1 MSVTPTGKLAGI
13 LPVAISGNRPA
24 LRDRKTARFLGSL
37 VGVTAD
43 PVWLVRDDRAG
54 GYDRD
59 GFEVA
64 TFPADWAEEFAAGH
78 WIGDVPYAGPGGF
91 LGCFTEREAAVRL
104 AAERGFWAVLQL
116 DDNLARLGAF
126 FGGQPG
132 VEVVRRRGGLGFYA
146 DILAAVTLATNS
158 KMTGA
163 SLDAVHPGSQVGVF
177 ARAGF
182 PYSLFIERADREDE
196 RLPYFGPI
204 EEDILHAY
212 QYGSGADDATAAL
225 VLPLHYRKDMSVGG
239 GMRPGYADHKRT
251 VGIQRVA
258 PDAVK
263 LGVRAKHANGRGGP
277 RVFHTLRPWAWTPL
291 AVYDEPLYL
300 AAADVMREV
309 AGEVMAEHR
318 ENCAAKVAR
327 RAERAG
333 NAGVG

>member
-91 LGCFTEREAAVRL
+91 LGCFTEREAAVL
-104 AAERGFWAVLQL
+104 
-116 DDNLARLGAF
+116 
-126 FGGQPG
+126 
-132 VEVVRRRGGLGFYA
+132 
-146 DILAAVTLATNS
+146 LAAVTLATNS

-163 SLDAVHPGSQVGVF
+163 SLDAVHPSSQVGVF

>member
-1 MSVTPTGKLAGI
+1 MSVTPTGSLAGI
-13 LPVAISGNRPA
+13 LPVVISGNRPK
-24 LRDRKTARFLGSL
+24 LRNRKTARFLGSL
-37 VGVTAD
+37 AGVTAD

-54 GYDRD
+54 EYERD

-64 TFPADWAEEFAAGH
+64 TFGQAEAEAYAAEH
-78 WIGDVPYAGPGGF
+78 WIGDEPYADGTF
-91 LGCFTEREAAVRL
+91 LGCFTEREFAVRL
-104 AAERGFWAVLQL
+104 AAERGCWAVLQL

-132 VEVVRRRGGLGFYA
+132 VTVVERRGGLGFYA

-163 SLDAVHPGSQVGVF
+163 ALDAVHPGSQIGIF

-182 PYSLFIERADREDE
+182 PYSLFLERADGE
-196 RLPYFGPI
+196 RDRPPYFGPI

-212 QYGSGADDATAAL
+212 QYGAGADSATAAL
-225 VLPLHYRKDMSVGG
+225 VLPLHYRKDMGTQDT
-239 GMRPGYADHKRT
+239 GMRPFYRDHKRS

-258 PDAVK
+258 PEMAK
-263 LGVRAKHANGRGGP
+263 IGVRATRSNGRGSP

-291 AVYDEPLYL
+291 AVLDEPLYF

-309 AGEVMAEHR
+309 AAEVMDDHR
-318 ENCAAKVAR
+318 VNCAAKVAR

-333 NAGVG
+333 DAS